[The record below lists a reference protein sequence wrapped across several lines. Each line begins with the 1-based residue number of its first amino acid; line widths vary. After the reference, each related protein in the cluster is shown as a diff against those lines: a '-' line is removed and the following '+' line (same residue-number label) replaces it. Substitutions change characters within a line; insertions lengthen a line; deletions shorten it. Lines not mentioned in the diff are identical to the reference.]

1 MCRGGRVLYRQY
13 RDAPLAIANPVNQSG
28 FFQPRVDTRYQIE
41 DGATLGRC
49 GEKVARLIE
58 EAP

>member
-13 RDAPLAIANPVNQSG
+13 RDAALAIANPVNSG
-28 FFQPRVDTRYQIE
+28 FSQPRVDKRYQIE